1 MAKDGVT
8 PPRSGDAD
16 SLAERLSKGDTP
28 VASKKP
34 RRTKAQRRVLIG
46 RIARWT
52 GTGLAGLGALVLFAM
67 AGSISS
73 YHTNEMVEQYT
84 SVTDQENRLRAA
96 SQAERELPEGQQG
109 SRNLDAALGSAKTVS
124 DIQNTYLIETGPVS
138 LEGIPKAEV
147 QTGREPDEDEYI
159 CSEPEPG
166 KRAKT
171 YTKEER
177 LDCAERRRAD
187 TLSGQG
193 RKLETYF
200 AQSAL
205 DQTGFTAAM
214 PWHESV
220 STLPDGEETS
230 LADYSW
236 KPSSEAVFDEYGNI
250 SLTWTLVDDQGA
262 TTALLTG
269 TYDSV
274 SKKFGSLALTT
285 AAEGDGS

>member
-16 SLAERLSKGDTP
+16 SLAERLSKGDAP
-28 VASKKP
+28 VAPKKP

-124 DIQNTYLIETGPVS
+124 DIQNIYLTETGPVS
-138 LEGIPKAEV
+138 LDGIPTAEV
-147 QTGREPDEDEYI
+147 QTGREPDDDEYI
-159 CSEPEPG
+159 CSEPAPG
-166 KRAKT
+166 TRAKT
-171 YTKEER
+171 YTEEER
-177 LDCAERRRAD
+177 LECAERRRAD
-187 TLSGQG
+187 VLSGQG

-205 DQTGFTAAM
+205 DQSGFTAAT

-220 STLPDGEETS
+220 PTLPDAKTTTLKGYT
-230 LADYSW
+230 W
-236 KPSSEAVFDEYGNI
+236 TPSSEAVFDEHGNI
-250 SLTWTLVDDQGA
+250 SVTWTLSDDKGA
-262 TTALLTG
+262 TAALLTG
-269 TYDSV
+269 VYDPV
-274 SKKFGSLALTT
+274 SKKFGSLTLAV
-285 AAEGDGS
+285 AEGDES

>member
-16 SLAERLSKGDTP
+16 SLAERLSKGGSPTAP
-28 VASKKP
+28 KKP
-34 RRTKAQRRVLIG
+34 RRTKAQRRALIAG
-46 RIARWT
+46 VSRWT
-52 GTGLAGLGALVLFAM
+52 GTGLACLVALVLFAM
-67 AGSISS
+67 AGSMSS
-73 YHTNEMVEQYT
+73 YHEQELVEQYQG
-84 SVTDQENRLRAA
+84 VTDQETRARAA
-96 SQAERELPEGQQG
+96 TQAERELPEGQQG
-109 SRNLDAALGSAKTVS
+109 SRNLDAALGSAKAIS
-124 DIQNTYLIETGPVS
+124 EIQNTYLSETGPVS
-138 LEGIPKAEV
+138 LDGIPKAEE
-147 QTGREPDEDEYI
+147 QTGREPDDDEYI

-205 DQTGFTAAM
+205 DQTGFTAAT

-236 KPSSEAVFDEYGNI
+236 KPSSEAVFDEHGNI
-250 SLTWTLVDDQGA
+250 SLTWTLVDDTG
-262 TTALLTG
+262 TTAALLTG
-269 TYDSV
+269 TYDPV